1 MLAVRLGCYGAV
13 PSVRKFVVVTSLFV
27 YVMAVWLG
35 DYCYCFT
42 VIVFGVYRC
51 IFSQLH
57 YLCRI
62 IVQIGLAYHLVYVA
76 CSVRLVYS

>member
-1 MLAVRLGCYGAV
+1 
-13 PSVRKFVVVTSLFV
+13 
-27 YVMAVWLG
+27 MAVWLG